1 MEVVRPR
8 RSTIECDAEHRDF
21 VTALARGHDILRA
34 FQRGDVA
41 PGNKDL
47 AEWTGLGI
55 STVLRFTHT
64 LHRLGYLSET
74 TDTAHC
80 RLATHV
86 LSLGL
91 SYLVGTGTWE
101 VAKPLVQNLPIEAI
115 RL

>member
-8 RSTIECDAEHRDF
+8 RSTIEGHAEHRDF
-21 VTALARGHDILRA
+21 VVARARSHDIPRS
-34 FQRGDVA
+34 FHREDVA

-64 LHRLGYLSET
+64 LHRLGYLSEA

-101 VAKPLVQNLPIEAI
+101 ITKPLVQNLPIEAI